1 LIIFASRNNTT
12 RVKSISSVTTARK
25 KVKRIA
31 LLESQQLTQPAIVA
45 VPVEIY
51 CNEGCNLNP
60 TTAISNRHTSRETVV
75 GDLVSGKERER
86 E

>member
-1 LIIFASRNNTT
+1 
-12 RVKSISSVTTARK
+12 
-25 KVKRIA
+25 VKRIA
-31 LLESQQLTQPAIVA
+31 LLESQQLTQPVIVA
-45 VPVEIY
+45 VPVEIVTI
-51 CNEGCNLNP
+51 EGCNLNP